1 MMRKQN
7 GFTAFGLLVLIF
19 YLMVIVIV
27 ITRVVP
33 AYIDQYQVKN
43 SIKSLR
49 DLDSSFFSDDPMTN
63 VSVLK
68 SKLVTQL
75 DINGVK
81 DIKNNQI
88 QIVPGDQGKYLVRI
102 KYTVIKPLLY
112 NVSLM
117 FDFDEAED
125 ISVNSK

>member
-7 GFTAFGLLVLIF
+7 GFTVFNLLVLIF
-19 YLMVIVIV
+19 CLAVIVIL

-33 AYIDQYQVKN
+33 AYVDQYQVKN

-49 DLDSSFFSDDPMTN
+49 EVDSSFFSEDPMTN
-63 VSVLK
+63 VSVLR

-81 DIKNNQI
+81 DIKNDQI
-88 QIVPGDQGKYLVRI
+88 QIVPGDEGKFLVRI

-117 FDFDEAED
+117 FDFDEAEE

>member
-7 GFTAFGLLVLIF
+7 GFTVFGMLVLIF
-19 YLMVIVIV
+19 CLVVILIL

-33 AYIDQYQVKN
+33 VYIDEYQVKN
-43 SIKSLR
+43 SIRSLR

-75 DINGVK
+75 DINNIK

-88 QIVPGDQGKYLVRI
+88 QIVPGDEGKYLVRI

-112 NVSLM
+112 NVSLI
-117 FDFDEAED
+117 FDFDEAEE